1 MANYGQLRESGRSY
15 ELHIVFYP
23 INLAIALLVSYN
35 MTCLLDTV
43 FQIADAS
50 LAAKVA

>member
-1 MANYGQLRESGRSY
+1 MDGS
-15 ELHIVFYP
+15 
-23 INLAIALLVSYN
+23 LLEFFEVYVYY
-35 MTCLLDTV
+35 TV